1 MKRTIYFVSL
11 PRGRK
16 RFVALID
23 SPISLHSR
31 ALVVQS
37 NHLYLGN
44 ILLTV
49 LRFTHWGD
57 ARWSLR
63 SILILQGHFTGT

>member
-1 MKRTIYFVSL
+1 MKRTIYFVCL

-23 SPISLHSR
+23 SLISLHSR
-31 ALVVQS
+31 AVVVQS

-49 LRFTHWGD
+49 LRFTHD
-57 ARWSLR
+57 AWWSLR
-63 SILILQGHFTGT
+63 SILILQGHFTGS